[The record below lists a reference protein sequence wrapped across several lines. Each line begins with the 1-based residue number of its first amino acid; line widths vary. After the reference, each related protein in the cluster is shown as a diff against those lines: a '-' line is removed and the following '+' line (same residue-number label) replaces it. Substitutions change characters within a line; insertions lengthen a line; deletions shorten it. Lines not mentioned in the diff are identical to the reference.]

1 MQINNVKAYDYQ
13 MQGNT
18 LALILGCTVDQA
30 LGMDTSRIEVRTDDG
45 DLVEAFAG
53 FAKQSATVDANT
65 GRVTLLCQLDADGS
79 GAALNALSQDLAAA
93 KAENASLQAQLAEQA
108 AAIRELA
115 ALIKG
120 EQA

>member
-13 MQGNT
+13 LQGSA

-65 GRVTLLCQLDADGS
+65 GRVTRLCQLDADGS